1 MVSKNN
7 EFTNVDFQLFTI
19 NGVAKILHVSRRTI
33 YRLISSGSLKVV
45 TICPRMK
52 RISLQDLIAYAEGQ
66 GYQVEIPSS
75 LPLYNN
81 KETKG
86 GRKMRQPSKPETG
99 AVNKTAKCR
108 KTPKAGD
115 KAPEGV
121 THDTHYTMAEVLSKF
136 NIKYGRFYEI
146 RNRYLLKPVH
156 AWGTTC
162 FRKEDVD
169 QAILQY
175 DEEQGR
181 DLSNDWYSCFD
192 IMKLFGLGKTQ
203 VRRFAETHGVRI
215 KQVKG
220 GRANYYLKADWDE
233 ARKQAAKKSSCV
245 KNKRK

>member
-1 MVSKNN
+1 
-7 EFTNVDFQLFTI
+7 
-19 NGVAKILHVSRRTI
+19 
-33 YRLISSGSLKVV
+33 
-45 TICPRMK
+45 
-52 RISLQDLIAYAEGQ
+52 
-66 GYQVEIPSS
+66 
-75 LPLYNN
+75 
-81 KETKG
+81 
-86 GRKMRQPSKPETG
+86 
-99 AVNKTAKCR
+99 
-108 KTPKAGD
+108 
-115 KAPEGV
+115 
-121 THDTHYTMAEVLSKF
+121 MAEVLSKF

-215 KQVKG
+215 KKVKG
-220 GRANYYLKADWDE
+220 GQANYYLKADWDE

>member
-1 MVSKNN
+1 MGKTKDIPNVLMTIEEASLSISISSK
-7 EFTNVDFQLFTI
+7 TI
-19 NGVAKILHVSRRTI
+19 RK
-33 YRLISSGSLKVV
+33 LIRSGSLRA
-45 TICPRMK
+45 INLGIRMT
-52 RISLQDLIAYAEGQ
+52 RISLQDLISFAESQ
-66 GYQVEIPSS
+66 GYLVEIPSS

-86 GRKMRQPSKPETG
+86 SRKTRQPSKPETG
-99 AVNKTAKCR
+99 KVNKTAKCR

-162 FRKEDVD
+162 FLKEDVD

-215 KQVKG
+215 KKVKG
-220 GRANYYLKADWDE
+220 GQANYYLKADWDE